1 MVARTDLP
9 TQECRTES
17 KIIRSVSS
25 HENLNQFSAQR
36 LEKHALDFNSKL
48 SEIKRPAAAR

>member
-48 SEIKRPAAAR
+48 SEIKRPAAGR